1 MARRKIN
8 STRRRLT
15 ASELRTAHLADGR
28 TERRLATSCVFLFGG
43 AETRVSVL
51 PFVMPRRPATRRPWA
66 SRVSRHRVLPA
77 RDDVS
82 R

>member
-1 MARRKIN
+1 MAHRTIY

-15 ASELRTAHLADGR
+15 ASELRNAHLADR
-28 TERRLATSCVFLFGG
+28 QAERWVATSFVCPFGG
-43 AETRVSVL
+43 TETAV
-51 PFVMPRRPATRRPWA
+51 PAHAFVIPRRPATRRPWA

-77 RDDVS
+77 RKT